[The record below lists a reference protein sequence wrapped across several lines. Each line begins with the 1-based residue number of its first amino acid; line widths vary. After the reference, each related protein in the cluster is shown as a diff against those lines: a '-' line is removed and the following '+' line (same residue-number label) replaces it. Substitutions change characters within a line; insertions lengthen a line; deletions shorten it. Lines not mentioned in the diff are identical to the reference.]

1 MNIKQK
7 TILAGTSIL
16 AAIALSAC
24 GQSEASET
32 LSTKELT
39 IGVTGGPHEQIAEKV
54 QELAKKDGLEI
65 DIKVFNDYNTPN
77 TALDEGSI
85 DVNSYQT
92 LSFLELQKADK
103 GYKIDE
109 VFKTVAF
116 PMGLYSEKLTDIK
129 DLKEGDKVAV
139 PNDPA
144 NELRA
149 LRLYETAGLITLKEG
164 LTDKAT
170 KRDIAE
176 NPLNLEFIELE
187 ASQLPTQL
195 PEVALAAINTNFAM
209 GAGLSINEDALFHE
223 DTVDNPYPN
232 YVVVRSANKEDE
244 VVETLKSYYHS
255 DEVRA
260 FIEEEFNGSVVPA
273 F

>member
-7 TILAGTSIL
+7 TVLAGTSLL

-24 GQSEASET
+24 GQSDASEA
-32 LSTKELT
+32 LSTESLT
-39 IGVTGGPHEQIAEKV
+39 IGVTGGPHQQIAEKV
-54 QELAKKDGLEI
+54 KELAAEDGLEL

-77 TALDEGSI
+77 TALAEGSL

-103 GYKIDE
+103 DYKIDD

-129 DLKEGDKVAV
+129 ELKEGDKVAV

-170 KRDIAE
+170 KRDIDE

-232 YVVVRSANKEDE
+232 YVVVRTDNKDDE
-244 VVETLKSYYHS
+244 VVATLKSYYHS
-255 DEVRA
+255 DEVRT
-260 FIEEEFNGSVVPA
+260 FIEETFDGSIVPA

>member
-54 QELAKKDGLEI
+54 QELAKEDGLEI

-77 TALDEGSI
+77 TALDEGSL

-103 GYKIDE
+103 GYKIDD

-170 KRDIAE
+170 KRDIAK

-244 VVETLKSYYHS
+244 VVKTLKSYYHS

>member
-7 TILAGTSIL
+7 TVLAGTSLL

-24 GQSEASET
+24 GQSDASEA
-32 LSTKELT
+32 LSTESLT
-39 IGVTGGPHEQIAEKV
+39 IGVTGGPHQQIAEKV
-54 QELAKKDGLEI
+54 KELAAEDGLEL

-77 TALDEGSI
+77 TALDEGSL

-92 LSFLELQKADK
+92 LSFLELQKSDK
-103 GYKIDE
+103 GYKIDD

-116 PMGLYSEKLTDIK
+116 PMGLYSDKLTDIK
-129 DLKEGDKVAV
+129 ELKEGDKVAV

-232 YVVVRSANKEDE
+232 YVVVRTDNKDDE

-255 DEVRA
+255 DEVRT
-260 FIEEEFNGSVVPA
+260 FIEETFNGSIVPA